1 MYGACLEA
9 MLYENE
15 PIFPISDN
23 EPCMNEQILHWDD
36 LRVVQAI
43 AEAGSLSGAGRRLG
57 ASHATVFRRLNAIE
71 RRLGVALFERSRRS
85 YAPTPAGED
94 LAAVAARVE
103 AEVLGA
109 ERRVVGRDLR
119 LSGTIRVTT
128 TDTLLMGL
136 LSPIFAD
143 FQRAHSEIVLEVAVS
158 NQLFNLS
165 QRDADVAV
173 RPSSSPPEHLLGRR
187 VGSIAQAV
195 YTRHDAAQRNG
206 DWIGPDRHL
215 GYAALD
221 SWMQA
226 NGADANCR
234 YRVDTMLGMLAAARD
249 GLGRAVL
256 PCYFADAE
264 PALNRVGEPIPE
276 LATDLWLLTHPD
288 LRRVARIRAFMAF
301 VGEAMKECE
310 PRLAGQL
317 ARPA

>member
-1 MYGACLEA
+1 M
-9 MLYENE
+9 
-15 PIFPISDN
+15 
-23 EPCMNEQILHWDD
+23 HWDD

-71 RRLGVALFERSRRS
+71 RRLGVALFERSRRG
-85 YAPTPAGED
+85 YAPTAAGED
-94 LAAVAARVE
+94 LATVAGRVE

-109 ERRVVGRDLR
+109 ERRVVGRDLS

-143 FQRAHSEIVLEVAVS
+143 FQHAHSEIVLEVAVS

-173 RPSSSPPEHLLGRR
+173 RPSSSPPEHLVGRR

-195 YTRHDAAQRNG
+195 YGRVDSDSEA
-206 DWIGPDRHL
+206 WIGPDRHL

-221 SWMQA
+221 AWMA
-226 NGADANCR
+226 ENGANARCR
-234 YRVDTMLGMLAAARD
+234 YRVDTMFGMLAAARD

-256 PCYFADAE
+256 PCYLADAE
-264 PALNRVGEPIPE
+264 PALNRIGEPIPE

-301 VGEAMKECE
+301 VSEA
-310 PRLAGQL
+310 L
-317 ARPA
+317 

>member
-1 MYGACLEA
+1 
-9 MLYENE
+9 
-15 PIFPISDN
+15 
-23 EPCMNEQILHWDD
+23 MNEQSLHWDD
-36 LRVVQAI
+36 LRIVQAI

-71 RRLGVALFERSRRS
+71 RRLGVALFERSRTG

-94 LAAVAARVE
+94 LAATASRVAA
-103 AEVLGA
+103 EVHGA

-119 LSGTIRVTT
+119 LSGAIRVTT

-143 FQRAHSEIVLEVAVS
+143 FQRTHPEIVLEVAVS

-173 RPSSSPPEHLLGRR
+173 RPSPMPPEHLVGRR
-187 VGSIAQAV
+187 IGTIAQAI
-195 YTRHDAAQRNG
+195 YACSDSAADA
-206 DWIGPDRHL
+206 WVGPDRHL

-221 SWMQA
+221 AWMAEQGA
-226 NGADANCR
+226 NACCR
-234 YRVDTMLGMLAAARD
+234 YRVDTMFGMLAAARD

-256 PCYFADAE
+256 PCYLADAE
-264 PALNRVGEPIPE
+264 PTLTRLGEPIPE

-288 LRRVARIRAFMAF
+288 LRRVVRIRAFMAF
-301 VGEAMKECE
+301 VAEVLVADE
-310 PRLAGQL
+310 RLQQPHGME
-317 ARPA
+317 

>member
-1 MYGACLEA
+1 
-9 MLYENE
+9 
-15 PIFPISDN
+15 
-23 EPCMNEQILHWDD
+23 MNEQSLHWDD

-43 AEAGSLSGAGRRLG
+43 AETGSLSGAGRRLG
-57 ASHATVFRRLNAIE
+57 TSHATVFRRLNAIE
-71 RRLGVALFERSRRS
+71 ARLGVALFERSRTG

-109 ERRVVGRDLR
+109 ERRVVGRDLK
-119 LSGTIRVTT
+119 LSGSIRVTT

-143 FQRAHSEIVLEVAVS
+143 FQRTHPEIVLEVAVS

-173 RPSSSPPEHLLGRR
+173 RPSLSPPEHLVGRR
-187 VGSIAQAV
+187 AGRIAQAA
-195 YTRHDAAQRNG
+195 YARADSAADA
-206 DWIGPDRHL
+206 WVGPDRHL

-221 SWMQA
+221 AWMAA
-226 NGADANCR
+226 NGANERCR

-249 GLGRAVL
+249 GLGSAVL
-256 PCYFADAE
+256 PCYLADAE
-264 PALNRVGEPIPE
+264 PALTRIGEPIPE

-288 LRRVARIRAFMAF
+288 LRRVTRIRAFMAF
-301 VGEAMKECE
+301 LAEALADSD
-310 PRLAGQL
+310 RL
-317 ARPA
+317 

>member
-1 MYGACLEA
+1 M
-9 MLYENE
+9 
-15 PIFPISDN
+15 S
-23 EPCMNEQILHWDD
+23 EQVLHWDD

-71 RRLGVALFERSRRS
+71 RRLGVALFERSRTG

-94 LAAVAARVE
+94 LAATAARVE
-103 AEVLGA
+103 TEVLGA

-119 LSGTIRVTT
+119 LSGTVRVTT

-136 LSPIFAD
+136 LSPIFAG
-143 FQRAHSEIVLEVAVS
+143 FQHTHPEIVLEVAIS

-173 RPSSSPPEHLLGRR
+173 RPSPTPPEHLVGRR
-187 VGSIAQAV
+187 VGTIAQAV
-195 YTRHDAAQRNG
+195 YARADGTADA
-206 DWIGPDRHL
+206 WVGPDRHL

-221 SWMQA
+221 AWMAGQGA
-226 NGADANCR
+226 NERCR
-234 YRVDTMLGMLAAARD
+234 YRVDTMFGMLAAARD

-256 PCYFADAE
+256 PCYLADAE
-264 PALNRVGEPIPE
+264 PALVRLGKPIPE

-288 LRRVARIRAFMAF
+288 LRRVARIRAFMTYVA
-301 VGEAMKECE
+301 EALSACQ
-310 PRLAGQL
+310 PRLAG
-317 ARPA
+317 RPGQPAHSSGRA

>member
-1 MYGACLEA
+1 MT
-9 MLYENE
+9 
-15 PIFPISDN
+15 
-23 EPCMNEQILHWDD
+23 EQSLHWDD
-36 LRVVQAI
+36 LRVIQAI
-43 AEAGSLSGAGRRLG
+43 AVAGSLSGAGRRLG

-71 RRLGVALFERSRRS
+71 RRLGVALFERSRS
-85 YAPTPAGED
+85 GYAPTPAGED

-143 FQRAHSEIVLEVAVS
+143 FQRTHPDIVLEVAVS

-165 QRDADVAV
+165 QRDADVAI
-173 RPSSSPPEHLLGRR
+173 RPSMSPPEHLVGRR
-187 VGSIAQAV
+187 VGVIAQAAYV
-195 YTRHDAAQRNG
+195 RRGAAKGDDA
-206 DWIGPDRHL
+206 WVGPDRHL

-221 SWMQA
+221 AWMAEQGA
-226 NGADANCR
+226 NEPCR
-234 YRVDTMLGMLAAARD
+234 YRVDTMFGMLAAARD

-256 PCYFADAE
+256 PCYLADAE
-264 PALNRVGEPIPE
+264 PALARLGEPIPE

-288 LRRVARIRAFMAF
+288 LRRVTRIRTFMAF
-301 VGEAMKECE
+301 LAEAINTSEA
-310 PRLAGQL
+310 RLAGE
-317 ARPA
+317 PAYSSSGSSGRA